1 MSRKIV
7 VAISGWKGSG
17 KDTVANIVMT
27 KLAQN
32 NIKNLSF
39 SKYSFA
45 MPIKEV
51 AHSVFGVYENTK
63 TKEDLIP
70 EMKEFFNKKI
80 SYRKLIIKIGEGMKT
95 LFGSNIWINS
105 INKSMHDEMSSLPEN
120 SDHLVIFSDVRY
132 ADEIKYLEK
141 LKEEGF
147 EVYYI
152 CIFRKESLPKFVVDG
167 FYPYNKNDMEV
178 IKKKYH
184 ADRSEYEWC
193 KCNPKFFAVIKND
206 GTIQDLENQIEE
218 KLISK
223 IFA

>member
-1 MSRKIV
+1 MEV
-7 VAISGWKGSG
+7 
-17 KDTVANIVMT
+17 TPLNIFNYSAQFASTSQKTET
-27 KLAQN
+27 K
-32 NIKNLSF
+32 K
-39 SKYSFA
+39 
-45 MPIKEV
+45 
-51 AHSVFGVYENTK
+51 TDK
-63 TKEDLIP
+63 TK
-70 EMKEFFNKKI
+70 
-80 SYRKLIIKIGEGMKT
+80 RKAFESAIEQSKAEL
-95 LFGSNIWINS
+95 
-105 INKSMHDEMSSLPEN
+105 
-120 SDHLVIFSDVRY
+120 
-132 ADEIKYLEK
+132 K

-152 CIFRKESLPKFVVDG
+152 CIFRKESLPKFVIDG